1 MTIAPIAE
9 VLVQSKYHAF
19 QEVFPDIPLSTFKP
33 PAFTQY
39 AEKYF
44 LVSAADCMCRRSIC
58 NYKTSAFEQIVS
70 MSNAPME
77 NGFCGNLGGRFS
89 SWKDRLFCGW
99 LAFCLAFFLNLITG
113 FISVPREWYSYSL
126 YLRQQ
131 TDAFFK
137 GHVAL
142 DSSPYSLNWDLV
154 WDHGIQQVSGLGVPA
169 FRFAFEALARMFGYR
184 SFPDRVTFLI
194 ACMLCFWF
202 LMRTFAGSGDGN
214 GAGSTAE
221 GWKRIRIFW
230 GLSLLIFAPPFVTL
244 VSTRFE
250 VYEEVVAYGYL
261 YSLVLFAGFLRTV
274 RHPTTSKLLALSLW
288 AGLGVWVRPPLL
300 FYGVVTVG
308 LASIIAW
315 RAQIRR
321 GVVYSFL
328 LFGICGALLGFSN
341 QSRFGG
347 FAEFGHSLNVTAL
360 NHNTYALKFDYP
372 FRTEPLFSAARDE
385 MATLFFVHG
394 LNGHDYYRKGIMSG
408 QSSSYRWHE
417 MYFSTFDAGYL
428 FLFLMSAL
436 LWFWNF
442 KRIRMIWNANFTTRQ
457 RSTREGGATR
467 LEAAHTLLAVPWA
480 LFSFGCLFLF
490 YLWSPSLASR
500 YNVDFLPSVMV
511 CISALVWNGFEW
523 NLLRGRRE
531 VFFGL
536 GTTLFWL
543 ALCIFTAKIDPGYT
557 KRSSLDK
564 NRLDSKMH
572 EPFVIGEPDDLHSYQ
587 MGDTN
592 GAVGIP
598 FNCDGWN
605 LDNGQVK
612 PVVTVFVSNPNC
624 IVMSVFGPQGK
635 SLDADDLAPIRA
647 KIGLEY
653 LTLESTEIHSNTAT
667 IVFAGPRNPRYQTG
681 LQVCFLAF
689 IHPEDLGRQAPMLHL
704 ASIAF
709 TKTIP
714 IQAAITRNNFG
725 VGVNSR
731 FSQTPGDAYE
741 ITEHK

>member
-1 MTIAPIAE
+1 
-9 VLVQSKYHAF
+9 
-19 QEVFPDIPLSTFKP
+19 
-33 PAFTQY
+33 
-39 AEKYF
+39 
-44 LVSAADCMCRRSIC
+44 
-58 NYKTSAFEQIVS
+58 
-70 MSNAPME
+70 MSNALMGH
-77 NGFCGNLGGRFS
+77 GFCGNIGGRFS
-89 SWKDRLFCGW
+89 SWKGRLFCIW
-99 LAFCLAFFLNLITG
+99 LAFWLAFFLNLITG
-113 FISVPREWYSYSL
+113 FISVPKEWYSYSL

-137 GHVAL
+137 GHIAL
-142 DSSPYSLNWDLV
+142 DSSPYSLNWDFV
-154 WDHGIQQVSGLGVPA
+154 WDHGTQQVSGLGVPA

-202 LMRTFAGSGDGN
+202 LIRTFTDGHGGN
-214 GAGSTAE
+214 GTDPAAD

-230 GLSLLIFAPPFVTL
+230 VLGLLIFAPPFVTL

-288 AGLGVWVRPPLL
+288 AGLGVWIRPPLL

-321 GVVYSFL
+321 GAAYSFL

-341 QSRFGG
+341 KSRFGG
-347 FAEFGHSLNVTAL
+347 FAEFGHSLNVTDL

-385 MATLFFVHG
+385 MATLFFVHE
-394 LNGHDYYRKGIMSG
+394 LNGHDYYRKGIMWG

-428 FLFLMSAL
+428 CLFLISAL

-442 KRIRMIWNANFTTRQ
+442 KRIQMIWNANFTTRQ
-457 RSTREGGATR
+457 RSIRESGAKR
-467 LEAAHTLLAVPWA
+467 LEAAQTLLAVPWA

-490 YLWSPSLASR
+490 YLRSPSLASR

-511 CISALVWNGFEW
+511 CISALVWNGFELD
-523 NLLRGRRE
+523 LLRGRRE
-531 VFFGL
+531 AFFGV

-543 ALCIFTAKIDPGYT
+543 ALCILTAEIAPRYT
-557 KRSSLDK
+557 KRNSLDK
-564 NRLDSKMH
+564 NQLDSKMH
-572 EPFVIGEPDDLHSYQ
+572 KPFVIGQPEDLHSYQ
-587 MGDTN
+587 IGDTN
-592 GAVGIP
+592 AAVGIP

-605 LDNGQVK
+605 LENGRVK
-612 PVVTVFVSNPNC
+612 PVVTVFASNPNC
-624 IVMSVFGPQGK
+624 IVISVFGPQGK
-635 SLDADDLAPIRA
+635 RLDADDLAPIRA

-653 LTLESTEIHSNTAT
+653 LTRESVEIHSNTAT
-667 IVFAGPRNPRYQTG
+667 ISFARPRNPRYQTG

-689 IHPEDLGRQAPMLHL
+689 IHPKDLGRQEPMLNL
-704 ASIAF
+704 ANVAF
-709 TKTIP
+709 TRTIP
-714 IQAAITRNNFG
+714 MQTATTQNNFRSN
-725 VGVNSR
+725 VD
-731 FSQTPGDAYE
+731 FQTPGNAYE
-741 ITEHK
+741 IREHN